1 MVYLDDECNLGMKF
15 KLIVALIVKFNA
27 RNSDNK
33 ANTGDRQ
40 VQNILHDQQGGLSP
54 QLNHK

>member
-1 MVYLDDECNLGMKF
+1 MTSVIREWNANCLWHVF
-15 KLIVALIVKFNA
+15 IVKCNA

>member
-1 MVYLDDECNLGMKF
+1 MVYLDDECDLGMKF
-15 KLIVALIVKFNA
+15 KLIVAFIVKCNA